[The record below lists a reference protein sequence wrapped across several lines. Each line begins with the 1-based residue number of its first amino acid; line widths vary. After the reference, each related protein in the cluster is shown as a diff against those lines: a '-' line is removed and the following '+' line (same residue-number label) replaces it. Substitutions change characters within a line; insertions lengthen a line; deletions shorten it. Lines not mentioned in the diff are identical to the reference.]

1 MSVRISLRVLASAT
15 NSVRWVGLSGG
26 SIRRSTL
33 KISIPL
39 LVRVVLM
46 RNHSVRWVRSRW
58 PCGKVVRGNAGYQCV
73 IERIRIVLLLV
84 GIQFVHI
91 LTASTIS
98 GRVGVDRVGSTGG
111 LFEERIGKVG
121 GRKVDGF
128 LAGIEFP
135 CRLQLELPEKGETDT
150 YKYNHGGYHDTDDSS
165 FA

>member
-1 MSVRISLRVLASAT
+1 M
-15 NSVRWVGLSGG
+15 
-26 SIRRSTL
+26 
-33 KISIPL
+33 
-39 LVRVVLM
+39 
-46 RNHSVRWVRSRW
+46 
-58 PCGKVVRGNAGYQCV
+58 
-73 IERIRIVLLLV
+73 LLLV